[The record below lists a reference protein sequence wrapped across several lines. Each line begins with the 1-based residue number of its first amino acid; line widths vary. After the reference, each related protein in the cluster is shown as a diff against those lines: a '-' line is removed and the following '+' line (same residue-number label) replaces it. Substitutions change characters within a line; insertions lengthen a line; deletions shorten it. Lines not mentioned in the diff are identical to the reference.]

1 MTFSFS
7 PPDKTMISPMTV
19 YQRYRRYLE
28 VADIS
33 HGEKGQGPRLHDIRH
48 TFAVHVLQKWIK
60 EEADLTAMLPILST
74 YMGHKS
80 RIVPVMKPIGE
91 LLKQYMEG
99 SGLTSPVYGRNPL
112 FTNAVSYWG

>member
-1 MTFSFS
+1 
-7 PPDKTMISPMTV
+7 MISSMTV

-74 YMGHKS
+74 YMGHKTVRS
-80 RIVPVMKPIGE
+80 TSFIYCPALIFSIG
-91 LLKQYMEG
+91 
-99 SGLTSPVYGRNPL
+99 TSL
-112 FTNAVSYWG
+112 NACLPFVTASTFPPYFFI